1 MLARRAGGQWARALK
16 AEFVDM
22 DEDWFSADPAWIDWD
37 HDVTTQ
43 HWAVA
48 ACQDASDRLGE
59 ARARNALGL
68 RGLRRGYHSSAR
80 FEFDESLRIL
90 AELGDG
96 RWTPV
101 VRVHVAE
108 CMAGVGSN
116 RKAAEVLAESLAV
129 FRERGDASREAAA
142 LRLLGVIQREL
153 ERRPKLTTN
162 SPRTGITR
170 RSS

>member
-1 MLARRAGGQWARALK
+1 MRGRK
-16 AEFVDM
+16 AEFMDV

-37 HDVTTQ
+37 NAVTSQ

-48 ACQDASDRLGE
+48 ACQDAGDRLGE

-68 RGLRRGYHSSAR
+68 LGLRRGYHSSAR

-90 AELGDG
+90 SELGDD

-101 VRVHVAE
+101 VRMHVAE
-108 CMAGVGSN
+108 CMAGVGSY
-116 RKAAEVLAESLAV
+116 RKAGEVLAESLAV
-129 FRERGDASREAAA
+129 FRERGDAGREAAA

-153 ERRPKLTTN
+153 ERRPKLTTS
-162 SPRTGITR
+162 SPGIGVMR
-170 RSS
+170 GSP